1 MEKVIDGFKKYQ
13 IHPYTRALTRQSV
26 VWSSGQ
32 TRLIWHASKGRE
44 PKARILVMPSM
55 INGPEILDIL
65 PDVSLVRWLAEQA
78 EAGVEALIIEPT
90 APQDEISQLAES
102 IRGKW
107 HSSMSKRAVGAMIG
121 KTYAGS
127 WAAKIDQIIS
137 YLSATT
143 TTESA
148 QNA

>member
-1 MEKVIDGFKKYQ
+1 M
-13 IHPYTRALTRQSV
+13 
-26 VWSSGQ
+26 
-32 TRLIWHASKGRE
+32 
-44 PKARILVMPSM
+44 
-55 INGPEILDIL
+55 
-65 PDVSLVRWLAEQA
+65 RWLAEQA
-78 EAGVEALIIEPT
+78 EAGGDALIIEPT
-90 APQDEISQLAES
+90 APPDEISQLAES
-102 IRGKW
+102 IREKW